1 LNFLRF
7 LKEEINQNH
16 EEYFQIPQ
24 NEQTTPLNSR
34 LPYAIVK
41 NAGEAYLRAYQQEF
55 GLDYTVFRF
64 FNTYGAGQS
73 QDFVIARFL
82 RAALD
87 GKPLMVY
94 GDGKQTRTFCHISDN
109 VAACAE
115 VFRSNLY
122 INDVIN
128 IGSDEE
134 VSVRQLADTV
144 IRVTGSSSSVQHL
157 EPLKEGDMTRRCP
170 DNAKMREVLNRPLM
184 TLEEGL
190 NAVVH
195 QWQQQDVRN

>member
-1 LNFLRF
+1 
-7 LKEEINQNH
+7 
-16 EEYFQIPQ
+16 
-24 NEQTTPLNSR
+24 
-34 LPYAIVK
+34 
-41 NAGEAYLRAYQQEF
+41 
-55 GLDYTVFRF
+55 
-64 FNTYGAGQS
+64 
-73 QDFVIARFL
+73 
-82 RAALD
+82 
-87 GKPLMVY
+87 
-94 GDGKQTRTFCHISDN
+94 
-109 VAACAE
+109 
-115 VFRSNLY
+115 LY